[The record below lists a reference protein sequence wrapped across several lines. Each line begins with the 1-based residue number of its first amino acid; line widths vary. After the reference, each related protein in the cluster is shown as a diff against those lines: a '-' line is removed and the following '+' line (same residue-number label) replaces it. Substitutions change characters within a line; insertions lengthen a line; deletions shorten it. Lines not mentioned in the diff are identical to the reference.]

1 MNTKTNTILRYIN
14 VGLCCLLAILFILP
28 VMKLDVVQPDGEYL
42 INFSIGQ
49 FLGFAQ
55 LIDDFIKSYSATQ
68 SLNGQMFALIAK
80 ETKELYMLIFFLIL
94 PLAGILLSL
103 LPRTIK
109 VSWLTGV
116 AALICLVCFSV
127 FYHQVESNTSAFN
140 AQIGGFYTMNS
151 YQRSSYSYTL
161 SMAPYGYLY
170 VLSCLT
176 SIVVS
181 IVLFIKR
188 EKPAAMQVLVDP
200 TTGKVIGSVPVAVP
214 GAPVQTTAPM
224 PASTSAST
232 GATMQAPT
240 AVPNV
245 PVAGAPVMTTTTA
258 APVAPVIPADPTVAT
273 AQPQTGAPMPTPS
286 PNSHANP
293 QPPIPGAPSNE

>member
-116 AALICLVCFSV
+116 VALICLVCFSV
-127 FYHQVESNTSAFN
+127 FYHQIDSNISAFN
-140 AQIGGFYTMNS
+140 AQMSGFYSMNS
-151 YQRSSYSYTL
+151 YQRSGYSYMF

-170 VLSCLT
+170 VLLCLA
-176 SIVVS
+176 SVVVS

-188 EKPAAMQVLVDP
+188 EKSVAVQVLVDP
-200 TTGKVIGSVPVAVP
+200 TTGKVIGSAPVAVP
-214 GAPVQTTAPM
+214 GAPVQT
-224 PASTSAST
+224 
-232 GATMQAPT
+232 
-240 AVPNV
+240 
-245 PVAGAPVMTTTTA
+245 A
-258 APVAPVIPADPTVAT
+258 APVTTPAIPVVPTVPTITT
-273 AQPQTGAPMPTPS
+273 AQPQTAQTGTPMPVSAPTQPQTGAPTPTPS
-286 PNSHANP
+286 PDSHVSP